1 MLKQLPDNA
10 SLEHL
15 KTQAKSLLS
24 DWQSNDPTALARAE
38 ALRNSKQSNAWNS
51 LPKQPIEITKSKVK
65 MLEDKIR
72 QYYWNKQMRGK
83 VCKIHHYQRQC
94 GSQYFFAYLPDW
106 PDKRLYFDEHE
117 ELAPKEDTYAF
128 SNAFVFEPSLGIIEL
143 MAKGGLRVQMD
154 LRRAFCKSMLDL
166 DVLDEDPLKR
176 LYQLDQ
182 ILDPDFSFVTT
193 PEERISEVHL
203 TRLRMVPKVHV
214 PLIDHM
220 ELKFFET
227 ENLDQVRAVVGRQLD
242 AIGLDSE
249 QIEVSQVTIQF
260 VFMSGSSKRP
270 RKMTVNVLC
279 PNSCDLRS
287 KPEELQPIARNC
299 LVRWGIIDD

>member
-1 MLKQLPDNA
+1 
-10 SLEHL
+10 
-15 KTQAKSLLS
+15 
-24 DWQSNDPTALARAE
+24 
-38 ALRNSKQSNAWNS
+38 
-51 LPKQPIEITKSKVK
+51 
-65 MLEDKIR
+65 
-72 QYYWNKQMRGK
+72 
-83 VCKIHHYQRQC
+83 
-94 GSQYFFAYLPDW
+94 
-106 PDKRLYFDEHE
+106 
-117 ELAPKEDTYAF
+117 
-128 SNAFVFEPSLGIIEL
+128 